1 MKKALTVLVSVLLL
15 AALLTGCGSSAAPAA
30 APADNAAADAPA
42 AAAPAGDPIKIGIPD
57 DATNGGRAIK
67 LLETVGLIT
76 VNPEA
81 GWVPELKDVTSYL
94 YNIEIVPTQAN
105 TLPAT
110 LDDFGAATING
121 TYAIPTG
128 LIPSQDGLAIES
140 QADASGDSGNP
151 FVNVV
156 VARSADKDNELYKT
170 IQAAFQ
176 SDIVGQYLVAKYS
189 EAFIPAFDYSDT
201 EYSNEE
207 LVALIDDYKSDP
219 AGKTEVT
226 VGVCGSSNNHWNAA
240 QYVLDQQDAGIYI
253 KLVEFDAYNLPN
265 EALNSGDIDLNS
277 FQHKAYLANEVNSQG
292 YEIETIFDTL
302 MAPLTL
308 YSKQYDSVDALKAAA
323 GEVA

>member
-1 MKKALTVLVSVLLL
+1 MKKNLISLISVFLLVALIV
-15 AALLTGCGSSAAPAA
+15 GIAPAA
-30 APADNAAADAPA
+30 LAAEPV
-42 AAAPAGDPIKIGIPD
+42 KIGIPD

-76 VNPEA
+76 VDPEA
-81 GWVPELKDVTSYL
+81 GWVPELKDVTGYF

-128 LIPSQDGLAIES
+128 LVPSRDGLAIES
-140 QADASGDSGNP
+140 QADASGEDGNP

-156 VARSADKDNELYKT
+156 VARTEDKDNELYKT
-170 IQAAFQ
+170 IQEAFQ
-176 SDIVGQYLVAKYS
+176 SDIVGQYLIAKYS
-189 EAFIPAFDYSDT
+189 EAFIPAFDYENT
-201 EYSNEE
+201 EYSNDE
-207 LVALIDDYKSDP
+207 LLELIDGYKTDKKN
-219 AGKTEVT
+219 KTEVK
-226 VGVCGSSNNHWNAA
+226 VGVCGASNDHWKAV
-240 QYVLDQQDAGIYI
+240 QYVLDQNEADIYI
-253 KLVEFDAYNLPN
+253 KLIEFDAYNLPN

-308 YSKQYDSVDALKAAA
+308 YSKQFDSVDALKETA
-323 GEVA
+323 GEAA

>member
-1 MKKALTVLVSVLLL
+1 MKKKFYSLIAVLLL
-15 AALLTGCGSSAAPAA
+15 AALLAGCGSSAPAAPASGDSAPAA
-30 APADNAAADAPA
+30 SGEPV
-42 AAAPAGDPIKIGIPD
+42 KIGIPD

-67 LLETVGLIT
+67 LLESVGLIT
-76 VNPEA
+76 VDPAA
-81 GWVPELKDVTSYL
+81 GWVPELKDVTGYL

-110 LDDFGAATING
+110 LDDFGGATING

-128 LIPSQDGLAIES
+128 LVPSRDGLAIES
-140 QADASGDSGNP
+140 QADAAGDSGNP

-156 VARSADKDNELYKT
+156 VARIGDEREEFKAIEE
-170 IQAAFQ
+170 AFQ
-176 SDIVGQYLVAKYS
+176 SDLVGQYLIAKYS

-201 EYSNEE
+201 EQSNEE
-207 LVALIDDYKSDP
+207 LVALIDGYKSDA
-219 AGKTEVT
+219 AGKTTVT
-226 VGVCGSSNNHWNAA
+226 VGVCGASNDHWKAV
-240 QYVLDQQDAGIYI
+240 QYVLDQAEANIYI
-253 KLVEFDAYNLPN
+253 QLVEFDAYNLPN
-265 EALNSGDIDLNS
+265 EALNSGEIDLNS

-323 GEVA
+323 GEK